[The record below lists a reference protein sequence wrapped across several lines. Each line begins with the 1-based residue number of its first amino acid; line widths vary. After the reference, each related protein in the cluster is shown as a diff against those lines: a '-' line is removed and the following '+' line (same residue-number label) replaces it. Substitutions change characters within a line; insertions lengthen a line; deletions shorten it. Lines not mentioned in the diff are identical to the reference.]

1 MKIRNVTIATLGLL
15 APAAL
20 QAQTAP
26 AADATVAA
34 TTSTT
39 EPAPHAEDVIVTGTR
54 QQGRTKEQSPA
65 PVDVISGKELAA
77 TGEQNVFDAL
87 NKVLPSFV
95 LPPFGGDLA
104 GLIRSAR
111 LRGLSPDDTLVL
123 VDGKRRHV
131 SAYINALTGPVGG
144 SDPVDFDMIPI
155 SMIDHIE
162 VLRDGAAAQYGS
174 DAIAGVINIILKHSD
189 HGGSAYAQ
197 EGATYRQDGF
207 TNNLGVNQGISLGG
221 NGFFDIGADYRYHD
235 HTNRSG
241 DFPSEA
247 STGSDL
253 PGGRVVVVP
262 NKNTISQIL
271 GDPRVNLAN
280 VGYNTAYTVS
290 PELTLYSFGTYAYR
304 HAEAFENYRDPNTQ
318 SPYLSKPG
326 TPFPNATA
334 FQLYPTGFEPL
345 EAISEDDYSVTA
357 GAKGAIA
364 GDWNY
369 DLSSTYGGDILNV
382 SDIASIN
389 PDFLHQYGFTP
400 THFHI
405 GEYNDSEWTTNLDVN
420 KPFDLGFFAKPLNVA
435 VGGEF
440 RRNTYNIEEG
450 DSAANV
456 GGGPQAF
463 GAITPADV
471 GQFHRTNEAGYIDL
485 ATYPLEHWQVDVAGR
500 FEHYSDFGNTETGKL
515 TTRYDITSW
524 FALRGT
530 ISNGFRAPTLAQEG
544 FATLNVGPRS
554 ASGQYPVNSP
564 TARILGSQP
573 LKPERSQNYEVGFVA
588 QPIDRMHVALDIY
601 QIGIR
606 DQIVD
611 SGLIYG
617 TNAIAALIQ
626 SGILPPACQGNQ
638 QGCTVSA
645 QYFTNGV
652 NTRTRGADL
661 TIDYTSFL
669 GDYGKIA
676 WLLAGNVNDVELT
689 RVDAAAQFTPD
700 VLSEITEDTPKSK
713 IILQGTYT
721 YEAWSLML
729 RGTRFGQVVEVLPDA
744 NSSNGLPYTANR
756 NKPAYIGDI
765 EIGYKVTPEL
775 TFTLGANNFT
785 DKYPNHTTEGS
796 RYHNAGILISS
807 SPYGIDGGFYY
818 ARLNFNWGAT
828 PPAPPPMPEPAPPVA
843 PAPIPVRTYL
853 VFFDWD
859 RADLTVRA
867 KQIVASAAE
876 ASTHVTTTQIE
887 VNGYTDL
894 SGTAAYNQKLSVRR
908 ALSVKAELVHDGVA
922 PGEIDIHGF
931 GETHPLVPTAKGVR
945 EPQNRRVE
953 IILK

>member
-1 MKIRNVTIATLGLL
+1 MKIKNVTMATLGLL
-15 APAAL
+15 APMTL

-26 AADATVAA
+26 TADATISPTSPGAA
-34 TTSTT
+34 
-39 EPAPHAEDVIVTGTR
+39 EPHAEDVIVTGTR
-54 QQGRTKEQSPA
+54 QQGRTKESSPA

-174 DAIAGVINIILKHSD
+174 DAIAGVINIILKHAD

-197 EGATYRQDGF
+197 EGATYVQDGF
-207 TNNLGVNQGISLGG
+207 TNNIGVNQGISLGG

-241 DFPSEA
+241 AFPSEA
-247 STGSDL
+247 TTGTDL
-253 PGGRVVVVP
+253 PGGVAVVVP
-262 NKNTISQIL
+262 NKNNISQIL

-280 VGYNTAYTVS
+280 VGYNTAYNVS

-304 HAEAFENYRDPNTQ
+304 HAESFENYRDPNT
-318 SPYLSKPG
+318 SGTFLASPG
-326 TPFPNATA
+326 TNFPNLTA
-334 FQLYPTGFEPL
+334 FSLYPTGFEPL

-357 GAKGAIA
+357 GVKGTIA

-405 GEYNDSEWTTNLDVN
+405 GEYNDSEWTNNVDIN
-420 KPFDLGFFAKPLNVA
+420 RPFDLGVFAAPLNVA
-435 VGGEF
+435 FGGEF
-440 RRNTYNIEEG
+440 RRNTYNIEQG
-450 DSAANV
+450 DSAATF

-463 GAITPADV
+463 GAVTSQDV

-515 TTRYDITSW
+515 TSRYDITSW
-524 FALRGT
+524 FAVRGT
-530 ISNGFRAPTLAQEG
+530 ISNGFRAPSLAQEG
-544 FATLNVGPRS
+544 FATLNVGPTT

-564 TARILGSQP
+564 AARVLGSQP

-588 QPIDRMHVALDIY
+588 QPIDRMHVAVDLY

-611 SGLIYG
+611 SGLISG
-617 TNAIAALIQ
+617 ANAIGALIL
-626 SGILPPACQGNQ
+626 SGVLPP
-638 QGCTVSA
+638 GCAGATAQCNVFA

-652 NTRTRGADL
+652 NTRTRGADV
-661 TIDYTSFL
+661 TIDYASFL

-676 WLLAGNVNDVELT
+676 WLLAANVNDVELT
-689 RVDAAAQFTPD
+689 RVSAAAQFTPD

-713 IILQGTYT
+713 VILQGTYT
-721 YEAWSLML
+721 YDAWSLML
-729 RGTRFGQVVEVLPDA
+729 RGTRFGQVVEVLADG
-744 NSSNGLPYTANR
+744 NSGGAPYTANR
-756 NKPAYIGDI
+756 NKPAYIGDV
-765 EIGYKVTPEL
+765 EIGYKITPEVTL
-775 TFTLGANNFT
+775 TLGANNFT
-785 DKYPNHTTEGS
+785 DKYPDHTTAAS

-818 ARLNFNWGAT
+818 ARVNFNWGNEPKPVAQ
-828 PPAPPPMPEPAPPVA
+828 MPEPAPPVA
-843 PAPIPVRTYL
+843 PAPVPVRTYL

-859 RADLTVRA
+859 RADLTQRA

-876 ASTHVTTTQIE
+876 ASTHVQTTQIE

-908 ALSVKAELVHDGVA
+908 AMTVKAELVHDGVA
-922 PGEIDIHGF
+922 ASEIDIHGF